1 MSISSNNKMTNPS
14 KKFIE
19 WNGELGKFFYYDKE
33 KKEKVDMPS
42 KFQVIGLDELST
54 IKGYDADAE
63 SGIYSNEVRSTL
75 KEEMT
80 VKNFKGD
87 LIAKGIYQDIKGNLS
102 GGKYTKSIY
111 AVRVSKDGTTE
122 LVNLSIKGSA
132 LGPWIDA
139 KINVSEGFVITCGT
153 SPEQKK
159 KGKTVYYEPE
169 FSTKPL
175 PSGTVRDTVV
185 QIDSDILQP
194 YLNQYL
200 SAKPESAQEK
210 SNEAASVEPSP
221 AYVVTP
227 ITDDITESQELPF

>member
-19 WNGELGKFFYYDKE
+19 WNGTDGKFFYYDKE

-87 LIAKGIYQDIKGNLS
+87 LIAKGLYQDIKGNLS

-132 LGPWIDA
+132 LSPWIGA
-139 KINVSEGFVITCGT
+139 KIKVKEGLVITCGT
-153 SPEQKK
+153 NPEEKK
-159 KGKTVYYEPE
+159 KGRAVYYEPTFE
-169 FSTKPL
+169 VKPL
-175 PSGTVRDTVV
+175 PEGEIRDTVV
-185 QIDSDILQP
+185 QLDRDVLQP